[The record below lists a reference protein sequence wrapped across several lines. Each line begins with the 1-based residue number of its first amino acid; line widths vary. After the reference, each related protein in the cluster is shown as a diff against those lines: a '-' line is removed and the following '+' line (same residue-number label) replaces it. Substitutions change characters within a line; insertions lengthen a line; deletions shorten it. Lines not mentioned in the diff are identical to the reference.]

1 MQIRNIKFSGLCT
14 EAVMKRHVYGLTISI
29 RTVSHG
35 NGVACHRRHGCRICL
50 FVLLEENHGMLLDV
64 DAVADAWGHGWPS
77 SLRGLFMEMTISASN
92 VDCISVYHA
101 LLEK

>member
-1 MQIRNIKFSGLCT
+1 
-14 EAVMKRHVYGLTISI
+14 
-29 RTVSHG
+29 
-35 NGVACHRRHGCRICL
+35 
-50 FVLLEENHGMLLDV
+50 MLLDV